1 MSTWTQ
7 NFEALQANQRLRE
20 SLGFLDTVKTES
32 LSSADLANLAR
43 LQKALRILDLRLSSL
58 DPELFHPSTW
68 GNIGSWLSNL
78 VTYARDFAQT
88 ANISQLQNANT
99 TVDEILNVLKPI
111 DAGSPEGISK
121 SHADAAAAFQQR
133 LIDEIENL
141 RKRSQQVEALLTSLT
156 GTIQS
161 STTDVETLR
170 QTIDQQKSRL
180 DQSIADFQRQF
191 SQAESTRATE
201 YAAASQRFLTEFST
215 QQKNLDAEAIKGNE
229 KREKEWVAFLEGNK
243 EFGKEFMQFFQKRKE
258 EVDAIFGAIGS
269 ASLSGHFASTAD
281 KDASAAN
288 LLRWIALALM
298 GAMIVV
304 GGISFYQ
311 SFEHPEL
318 DWKVF
323 AFRLATVF
331 VIAIP
336 AIYAAQE
343 SSKHR
348 RREQQNRKVQVEL
361 ASIDAYLVQLPE
373 PKRHELKEKLTE
385 KFFGQPDSPEKDD
398 SVTRHQL
405 FDLLSDALKNLT
417 KAK

>member
-1 MSTWTQ
+1 
-7 NFEALQANQRLRE
+7 
-20 SLGFLDTVKTES
+20 
-32 LSSADLANLAR
+32 
-43 LQKALRILDLRLSSL
+43 
-58 DPELFHPSTW
+58 
-68 GNIGSWLSNL
+68 
-78 VTYARDFAQT
+78 
-88 ANISQLQNANT
+88 
-99 TVDEILNVLKPI
+99 
-111 DAGSPEGISK
+111 
-121 SHADAAAAFQQR
+121 
-133 LIDEIENL
+133 
-141 RKRSQQVEALLTSLT
+141 
-156 GTIQS
+156 
-161 STTDVETLR
+161 
-170 QTIDQQKSRL
+170 
-180 DQSIADFQRQF
+180 
-191 SQAESTRATE
+191 
-201 YAAASQRFLTEFST
+201 
-215 QQKNLDAEAIKGNE
+215 
-229 KREKEWVAFLEGNK
+229 
-243 EFGKEFMQFFQKRKE
+243 
-258 EVDAIFGAIGS
+258 
-269 ASLSGHFASTAD
+269 
-281 KDASAAN
+281 
-288 LLRWIALALM
+288 
-298 GAMIVV
+298 MIVV